1 MLYLYRVTMYDSN
14 SHVCVGPSE
23 TGAGIG
29 AHSVRTVCL
38 AVPGGHRPVL
48 DNPRSSYG
56 APVAGCVDRVS
67 LAALLDGR
75 DRQPRKTFFPLW
87 YAVAVR
93 SELFPRNRAARHCSP
108 LLSLPAADM
117 LSPSLKRQSCGRQER
132 AAAL

>member
-1 MLYLYRVTMYDSN
+1 MYDSN

-23 TGAGIG
+23 TGTVIG
-29 AHSVRTVCL
+29 AHSVRTVYL

-48 DNPRSSYG
+48 DHPRSRHG
-56 APVAGCVDRVS
+56 APVAGCVDRFS
-67 LAALLDGR
+67 LAALLDSRARGR
-75 DRQPRKTFFPLW
+75 SKALLPLW
-87 YAVAVR
+87 YAVAVG
-93 SELFPRNRAARHCSP
+93 SELFPPRNRAARHCSP